1 MRRPPLARLVDP
13 SPRLRAA
20 LAVLATCGAMLFFGL
35 GTRPDASVL
44 VPPAPYDKLAHMV
57 VFGGFAGIAWLIGA
71 GRSVMLPVAVAFIL
85 GCADE
90 LLQSF
95 TPGRDAD
102 WHDIAADVAGGLIVV
117 GMLQFVRW
125 RSMAVSGEA

>member
-1 MRRPPLARLVDP
+1 MRRSPLSRLVDP

-20 LAVLATCGAMLFFGL
+20 LVVLAACSAMVFFVL
-35 GTRPDASVL
+35 GTRPDASAL
-44 VPPAPYDKLAHMV
+44 VPPAPYDKLAHMM

-71 GRSVMLPVAVAFIL
+71 GRSMMLPVAIALAL
-85 GCADE
+85 GCTDE

-102 WHDIAADVAGGLIVV
+102 WQDIVADGIGAVLVV
-117 GMLQFVRW
+117 SALQFARW
-125 RSMAVSGEA
+125 RGMAVAREA

>member
-1 MRRPPLARLVDP
+1 MRRSPLSRLVDP

-20 LAVLATCGAMLFFGL
+20 LVVLAACGAMLFFVL
-35 GTRPDASVL
+35 GTRPEASAL
-44 VPPAPYDKLAHMV
+44 MPPAPYDKLAHMM

-71 GRSVMLPVAVAFIL
+71 GRSVMLPIAIAFVL
-85 GCADE
+85 GCTDE

-102 WHDIAADVAGGLIVV
+102 WHDIVADVVGALMVV
-117 GMLQFVRW
+117 GTLQFARW
-125 RSMAVSGEA
+125 RGMAVSPEA